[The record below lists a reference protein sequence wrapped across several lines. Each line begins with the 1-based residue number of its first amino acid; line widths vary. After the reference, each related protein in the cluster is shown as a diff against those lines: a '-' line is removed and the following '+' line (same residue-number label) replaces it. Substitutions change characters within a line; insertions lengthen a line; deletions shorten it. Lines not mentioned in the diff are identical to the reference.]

1 MKILFSVGNAFVP
14 IHQEMVM
21 KMEQLGAK
29 VECLTFDA
37 SMNPDKVKEKIRDAD
52 IYVLAVT
59 KVNRE
64 VLDCAHSL
72 KLIIK
77 LGTGVDNID
86 VNYAVEKGIVVS
98 NAPGENAWSVA
109 ELVIGY
115 MIALSRKLSL
125 LDSRTKK
132 GAWKHSLGLE
142 LSGKTLGILGF
153 GNIGKKIAQIT
164 HVFRMNKIAFSNH
177 KDEKMA
183 ERLGVSFVTMDQLFS
198 ESDYLVISTSL
209 NQTNYHLIDASVFK
223 KMKANAFL
231 INISRG
237 AIIDEVALFDA
248 LQTNQ
253 IGGAALDVREIEP
266 PDSVPNL
273 NNLMVT
279 PHIGGSTIESIQR
292 IANLTLE
299 NIRRFSQGE
308 SILHV
313 VNR

>member
-14 IHQEMVM
+14 IHPDMVV

-29 VECLTFDA
+29 VDCLTFEQ
-37 SMNPDKVKEKIRDAD
+37 SMQSEIVKKKIEDAD

-59 KVNRE
+59 KVGRD
-64 VLDCAHSL
+64 VLDCAQSL

-86 VNYAVEKGIVVS
+86 IKYAAEKGIVVS
-98 NAPGENAWSVA
+98 NAPGQNAWSVA

-115 MIALSRKLSL
+115 MIGLSRKVSL
-125 LDSRTKK
+125 LDARTKN
-132 GAWKHSLGLE
+132 GSWKHSLGLE
-142 LSGKTLGILGF
+142 LYGKTLGIFGF
-153 GNIGKKIAQIT
+153 GNIGKKLARIVDAF
-164 HVFRMNKIAFSNH
+164 HMNKIVYSHH

-183 ERLGVSFVTMDQLFS
+183 ETLQVSFVSMDQLFS
-198 ESDYLVISTSL
+198 RSDYLVICTSL
-209 NQTNYHLIDASVFK
+209 NQTNYHIIDASVLK
-223 KMKANAFL
+223 KMKSSAFL

-237 AIIDEVALFDA
+237 AIIDEQALFYA
-248 LQTNQ
+248 LKINE

-266 PDSVPNL
+266 PEAVPNL
-273 NNLMVT
+273 NNLLVT

-292 IANLTLE
+292 IADVTLE
-299 NIRRFSQGE
+299 NIHRFSQGE

-313 VNR
+313 VNG